1 MTRFMK
7 WILKILMLG
16 VVTVSVAG
24 TEELWVSPEGRIEII
39 RSPGGDACPL
49 EMEELRGLDGL
60 FYGCIVPYP
69 YGGTRVPEIDC
80 TSEKLMDVLE
90 NLLKYVKDPNEARG
104 GVMIEPAI
112 YRVPLDPADELRHRA
127 DLIEQ
132 MSKAVREARGVLRAC
147 RAGGEVGKIMLD
159 PDADGTVNVEV
170 EIVELGEGE

>member
-16 VVTVSVAG
+16 VVTVSMAG
-24 TEELWVSPEGRIEII
+24 TEDLWVSPEGRIEVV
-39 RSPGGDACPL
+39 RAPHGDACPL
-49 EMEELRGLDGL
+49 EMEELRGLDGIL
-60 FYGCIVPYP
+60 YGCIVPYP

-80 TSEKLMDVLE
+80 TSAKLMEVLE

-132 MSKAVREARGVLRAC
+132 MSKAVREAREVLRAC
-147 RAGGEVGKIMLD
+147 QGGRRLEGIKVDLD
-159 PDADGTVNVEV
+159 SDSTVNATV
-170 EIVELGEGE
+170 EIVDLED